1 MDPLSWIVIGIC
13 VFLHFFFSASET
25 ALASANK
32 FKFQVKADNGSKTSK
47 LVLKVCDDYD
57 RILSTLLIGGNIVAI
72 LASVVST
79 GVFKYIFTQNGI
91 INDDLAA
98 LVSSIVMSLII
109 YIFGDALAKTIAK
122 RIPDTISLIF
132 IYPVYAFGI
141 IFFPI
146 SWCFDAL
153 TTAFDKL
160 FKVKEEE
167 TISEDEFEDV
177 VDDVTDEGILEEE
190 TSEIIQSAL
199 EFADT
204 NVKEVFTPRDQI
216 FALDINGLTSEKLFE
231 VLETTSFSRI
241 PVYKGTLD
249 NIIGVLYVKIF
260 FKQYMQQKDIR
271 ISKTLQKPYFVTQ
284 RIMIDDLFNGFK
296 KRKTHIAFVRD
307 NNMRVIGMVTMDDV
321 LEELVSGIGE
331 SEGKGGNQ

>member
-1 MDPLSWIVIGIC
+1 MDPLSWIIIGIC

-25 ALASANK
+25 ALASANR
-32 FKFQVKADNGSKTSK
+32 FKFQVKADSGSKASK

-57 RILSTLLIGGNIVAI
+57 RILSSLLIGSNIVAI
-72 LASVVST
+72 LASSVST
-79 GVFKYIFTQNGI
+79 VAFLNLFNEMGI
-91 INDDLAA
+91 LSETASLI
-98 LVSSIVMSLII
+98 SSIIISLLM

-122 RIPDTISLIF
+122 SIPDTISSMF

-141 IFFPI
+141 VCFPI
-146 SWCFDAL
+146 SWCFNKLAEL
-153 TTAFDKL
+153 FDKL

-177 VDDVTDEGILEEE
+177 VDDVTDDGVLEEE

-204 NVKEVFTPRDQI
+204 NVKEVLTPREKI

-231 VLETTSFSRI
+231 VLENTSFSRI
-241 PVYKGTLD
+241 PVYKGTID
-249 NIIGVLYVKIF
+249 NIIGVLYIKIY
-260 FKQYMQQKDIR
+260 FKQYMQKKDIR

-307 NNMRVIGMVTMDDV
+307 SNMKIIGMVTMDDV
-321 LEELVSGIGE
+321 LEELVGNIGE
-331 SEGKGGNQ
+331 SETKGGNQ

>member
-1 MDPLSWIVIGIC
+1 MDPLSWIIIGIC

-25 ALASANK
+25 ALASANR
-32 FKFQVKADNGSKTSK
+32 FKFQVKADEGNKTSK

-57 RILSTLLIGGNIVAI
+57 RILSTLLIGSNIVAI
-72 LASVVST
+72 LASSISTIEFYNLFKELGISTDSVS
-79 GVFKYIFTQNGI
+79 
-91 INDDLAA
+91 
-98 LVSSIVMSLII
+98 LVSSIIVSLLV

-122 RIPDTISLIF
+122 SIPDTISRLF

-141 IFFPI
+141 IFFPV
-146 SWCFDAL
+146 SWCFNKLAN
-153 TTAFDKL
+153 AFDKI

-167 TISEDEFEDV
+167 SISEDEFEDV
-177 VDDVTDEGILEEE
+177 VDDVTDEGVLEEE

-216 FALDINGLTSEKLFE
+216 FALDINGLTTEKLFE

-241 PVYKGTLD
+241 PVYKGTID
-249 NIIGVLYVKIF
+249 NIIGVLYIKIF
-260 FKQYMQQKDIR
+260 FKQYMQKKDVR

-284 RIMIDDLFNGFK
+284 KIMIDDLFNGFK

-307 NNMRVIGMVTMDDV
+307 NNMKVIGMVTMDDV
-321 LEELVSGIGE
+321 LEELVDGIGE
-331 SEGKGGNQ
+331 TDSKGGNQ